1 MASPRKGFEPSE
13 IFAAVAM
20 FYSAS
25 QLETIKK
32 DLYSVIDFITESRA
46 MLTNQEGGVV
56 FGSADEQG
64 AFESYFTWQ
73 PTQKKPFPEPW
84 QITNMCQGISAAL
97 AIKDWLSKDGYGTI
111 AQTVYM
117 TGKQWPREVRVF
129 NIDVRGFASYN
140 SSDIIIKPQGNSN
153 AYMGVSLKKKPTV
166 ESVDPTMINKAFDT
180 ILGNN
185 RAFQAV
191 KDELVR
197 VRTEYFGGLVKEA
210 SGDSL
215 QDHIHIGPSKFR
227 NAAWLFSGHTSDDRT
242 IHNMDP
248 KRAFIDTKGSMQM
261 KEILGPKDTTV
272 KNDWG
277 KAHPDYPGWDNYG
290 DSMLN
295 KSQLASRT
303 DTMRYWVNRKLATDR
318 TLYDKMLGVMNNNAK
333 LFGEQLL
340 SVTLRTDVLEEIKK
354 RPGVRRLGDVDFGFA
369 LVTGIGKPTTS
380 IPTAMKIKDQE
391 KEMQRAILNI
401 PKGKAY
407 EIGCV
412 LRGLAH
418 LDAPSSGTNEYKF
431 AVKQREEPHVSEDDA
446 GAAKLI
452 FNLLKN
458 DTPILAM
465 ELRFKGGFTSQPQFQ
480 GYMTNKFKDVLD
492 GECI

>member
-13 IFAAVAM
+13 IFTAAAM

-25 QLETIKK
+25 RLELVKK
-32 DLYSVIDFITESRA
+32 DLYDVIDFITESKA
-46 MLTNQEGGVV
+46 MLTNNEGGVV
-56 FGSADEQG
+56 FGSSDEQG

-73 PTQKKPFPEPW
+73 PTQNKPFPEPW

-97 AIKDWLSKDGYGTI
+97 AIKEWLAKDGYGTT

-140 SSDIIIKPQGNSN
+140 SSDIIIKPSGNPN

-185 RAFQAV
+185 RSFQAV
-191 KDELVR
+191 KNELIR

-210 SGDSL
+210 AGDVAG
-215 QDHIHIGPSKFR
+215 HIHIGPSKFR
-227 NAAWLFSGHTSDDRT
+227 TNAWLFSGHTSDDRT

-248 KRAFIDTKGSMQM
+248 KRAFIDTKGSMKM

-272 KNDWG
+272 KDDWG
-277 KAHPDYPGWDNYG
+277 KAHPNYPGWDNYG
-290 DSMLN
+290 DSKLG

-318 TLYDKMLGVMNNNAK
+318 TLYDKMLKVMNDNAK

-354 RPGVRRLGDVDFGFA
+354 RPGVQRLGDVDFGFA

-380 IPTAMKIKDQE
+380 IPVAMKIKAQE
-391 KEMQRAILNI
+391 KEMQRAILSI

-418 LDAPSSGTNEYKF
+418 LDVPSSGSNEYKF
-431 AVKQREEPHVSEDDA
+431 AVKEREEPHVSEDDA

-458 DTPILAM
+458 NTPILAM

-480 GYMTNKFKDVLD
+480 GYMTDRFKDVLD
-492 GECI
+492 GECV

>member
-13 IFAAVAM
+13 IFTAAAM

-25 QLETIKK
+25 RLELVKK
-32 DLYSVIDFITESRA
+32 DLYDVIDFITESKA
-46 MLTNQEGGVV
+46 MLTNNEGGVV
-56 FGSADEQG
+56 FGSSDEQG

-73 PTQKKPFPEPW
+73 PTQNKPFPEPW

-97 AIKDWLSKDGYGTI
+97 AIKEWLAKDGYGTT

-140 SSDIIIKPQGNSN
+140 SSDIIIKPSGNSN

-185 RAFQAV
+185 RSFQTV
-191 KDELVR
+191 KDELIR

-210 SGDSL
+210 AGDVAG
-215 QDHIHIGPSKFR
+215 HIHIGPSKFR
-227 NAAWLFSGHTSDDRT
+227 TNAWLFSGHTSDDRT

-248 KRAFIDTKGSMQM
+248 KRAFIDTKGSMKM

-272 KNDWG
+272 KDDWG
-277 KAHPDYPGWDNYG
+277 KAHPNYPGWDNYG
-290 DSMLN
+290 DSKLG

-303 DTMRYWVNRKLATDR
+303 DTMRYWVNRKLSTDR
-318 TLYDKMLGVMNNNAK
+318 TLYDKMLKVMNDNAK

-340 SVTLRTDVLEEIKK
+340 SVTLRTDVLKEIKK
-354 RPGVRRLGDVDFGFA
+354 RPGVQRLGDVDFGFA

-380 IPTAMKIKDQE
+380 IPVAMKIKAQE
-391 KEMQRAILNI
+391 KEMQRAILSI

-412 LRGLAH
+412 LRGLSH
-418 LDAPSSGTNEYKF
+418 LDVASSGSNEYKF
-431 AVKQREEPHVSEDDA
+431 AVKEREEPHVSEDDA

-458 DTPILAM
+458 NTPILAM

-480 GYMTNKFKDVLD
+480 GYMTDKFKDVLD
-492 GECI
+492 GECV